1 MNKKRWLVIIVIV
14 AAAVILAIL
23 LDTMLANHRPAITG
37 LEADP
42 EKVIPLGSCQIACNA
57 SDRDGDQLSYNWSAS
72 GGEINGEGATIT
84 WTAPRSEGS
93 YNVTVIVTDGHGGE
107 DTDYVIITVKTNRAP
122 TITSLI
128 ADANWTTPSGSIHV
142 TCTASDPDDDGLSY
156 EWTTDGGDISG
167 TGAVVN
173 WTAPEQ
179 VGIYHITVAVRD
191 GHGQED
197 TRLVILSAATG
208 TPPTIED
215 LIVNADHKY
224 LKENGTGYDYKVG
237 KEQKYDIECTVSD
250 PSVGVSYD
258 WLCDGGAISE
268 ISEDGSMITWTAPDT
283 EVDVT
288 VTVVVTDVADN
299 SVSQS
304 TILNVV
310 RCSAC
315 TFG

>member
-14 AAAVILAIL
+14 AAAVIVAIL

-72 GGEINGEGATIT
+72 GGEINGEGATVT

-93 YNVTVIVTDGHGGE
+93 YNVTVIVTDSRGGE
-107 DTDYVIITVKTNRAP
+107 VMHYVIVEVRANKP
-122 TITSLI
+122 PIITSLI
-128 ADANWTTPSGSIHV
+128 ADAEWTLPSGSIQV
-142 TCTASDPDDDGLSY
+142 TCDASDPDGDELSY
-156 EWTTDGGDISG
+156 EWSTNGSDISG
-167 TGAVVN
+167 TGAVAN

-179 VGIYHITVAVRD
+179 VGIYYITVVVRD

-208 TPPTIED
+208 TPPTIEG

-283 EVDVT
+283 EVEVT

>member
-14 AAAVILAIL
+14 AAAVIVAIL

-72 GGEINGEGATIT
+72 GGEINGEGATVT

-107 DTDYVIITVKTNRAP
+107 VMDYVIVEVRANKP
-122 TITSLI
+122 PIITSLI
-128 ADANWTTPSGSIHV
+128 ADAEWTLPSGSIQV
-142 TCTASDPDDDGLSY
+142 TCDASDPDGDELSY
-156 EWTTDGGDISG
+156 EWSTNGSDISG
-167 TGAVVN
+167 TGAVAN

-179 VGIYHITVAVRD
+179 VGIYYITVVVRD

-208 TPPTIED
+208 TPPTIEG

-283 EVDVT
+283 EVEVT

>member
-1 MNKKRWLVIIVIV
+1 MSKKRWLVIIVIV

-57 SDRDGDQLSYNWSAS
+57 SDRDGDQLSYNWSVS
-72 GGEINGEGATIT
+72 GGEINGEGATVT
-84 WTAPRSEGS
+84 WTAPHSEGS
-93 YNVTVIVTDGHGGE
+93 YNITVIVTDGHGGE

-128 ADANWTTPSGSIHV
+128 ADAVWTTPSRSIQV
-142 TCTASDPDDDGLSY
+142 TCTASDRDGDELNY
-156 EWTTDGGDISG
+156 EWSTDGGNISG
-167 TGAVVN
+167 MGAVVN
-173 WTAPEQ
+173 WTAPAE
-179 VGIYHITVAVRD
+179 VGTYNITVVVRD

-197 TRLVILSAATG
+197 TRSVILSAATG

-215 LIVNADHKY
+215 LIVNAEHKY

-258 WLCDGGAISE
+258 WLCDGGAIAE
-268 ISEDGSMITWTAPDT
+268 ISEDGSMIIWTAPD
-283 EVDVT
+283 ESDYFT
-288 VTVVVTDVADN
+288 VTVIVTDVANN
-299 SVSQS
+299 SVSKS
-304 TILNVV
+304 VVLKVV

>member
-1 MNKKRWLVIIVIV
+1 MNKKRWLVIIIIV
-14 AAAVILAIL
+14 AAAVIVAIL

-57 SDRDGDQLSYNWSAS
+57 SGRDGDQLNYNWSAS
-72 GGEINGEGATIT
+72 GGGINGEGATVT
-84 WTAPRSEGS
+84 WTAPDSAGS
-93 YNVTVIVTDGHGGE
+93 YNVTVIVTDGRGGE
-107 DTDYVIITVKTNRAP
+107 VMDYVIIEVRANRPP
-122 TITSLI
+122 TITSLV
-128 ADANWTTPSGSIHV
+128 ADAAWILPSGSIHV
-142 TCTASDPDDDGLSY
+142 TCTASDPEDDGLSY
-156 EWTTDGGDISG
+156 EWSTTGGDISG
-167 TGAVVN
+167 TGPEVV
-173 WTAPEQ
+173 WTAPQ
-179 VGIYHITVAVRD
+179 GVGAYNITVVVRD
-191 GHGQED
+191 GYGQED

-224 LKENGTGYDYKVG
+224 LRENGTGYDYKVG

-310 RCSAC
+310 RCSTC